1 MSKQRLSRQRWRE
14 LVDEQRA
21 SGLSVD
27 AFCKR
32 RGLATSTFFNWRRRF
47 KSEPTSAVAQ
57 ASADATFVELEAP
70 PASPITKADA
80 STPSTTS
87 PIELVLSNGL
97 VVRVR
102 HGFDPRLLQQVVE
115 ALA

>member
-1 MSKQRLSRQRWRE
+1 MSKQRRSRQRWRE

-32 RGLATSTFFNWRRRF
+32 HGLATSTFFNWARRF
-47 KSEPTSAVAQ
+47 KTEAPSEAEQ
-57 ASADATFVELEAP
+57 ASPDVADFVEFEAP
-70 PASPITKADA
+70 PVPR
-80 STPSTTS
+80 TTAAEAS
-87 PIELVLSNGL
+87 PIELVLPSGL
-97 VVRVR
+97 VLRVR
-102 HGFDPRLLQQVVE
+102 HGFDRRVLKQVVE